1 MATQYSAFARQQNLK
16 TWIRY
21 LFAIIE
27 ALDYIYK
34 GQTVHLFKTR
44 TNVTDQMFTK
54 AGTGL
59 SSDGP
64 DGPGGP
70 GDQGGQG
77 GQGGQDGPGCQCGPD
92 VHKSWDGV
100 VFRWPRLDLLT
111 DCQIDFNSTIESIR
125 TAF

>member
-44 TNVTDQMFTK
+44 TNVTDQRFTK

-59 SSDGP
+59 SSDG
-64 DGPGGP
+64 
-70 GDQGGQG
+70 QGWT
-77 GQGGQDGPGCQCGPD
+77 C
-92 VHKSWDGV
+92 
-100 VFRWPRLDLLT
+100 
-111 DCQIDFNSTIESIR
+111 
-125 TAF
+125 